1 MKTASTLWI
10 IHRDAHQRAALAR
23 IAGAGDNTY
32 LGGPSDELFASA
44 SAADIVLLAPSGD
57 FETEL
62 EFVHRYGPKLPGSKW
77 ILLPEAQDLAE
88 AQRLFDTLPATFLR
102 FPPHAKQL
110 RKSIAATENRRG
122 GDSLSRRGIRDRLA
136 ARFAC
141 WFTGYDMPDL
151 LRALDPRL
159 SHLPLLVRGEPGTG
173 RGLVARYVH
182 AFGGAEA
189 AELLHVPCAGLGS
202 ERELLD
208 FVREAGSI
216 AGDNRRT
223 LWLEDVDKLPT
234 AVQLRVRD
242 WVEYGLPEALLR
254 TTRVRFIATAENDFD
269 PDPDHSAALAPALAE
284 SLAGMMVAL
293 PALRD
298 RSGCIETFIA
308 DTAIAWSNRQGERQR
323 VFGEA
328 AIREL
333 ANYPWPGN
341 MAQLEAV
348 IFRSLSHSS
357 ANPIDTHHLRF
368 QSESPLVV
376 EAPPAQ
382 ADYADSYV
390 DDYVAQPPLAQSVTA
405 PIARPADASR
415 PARPREFKDVIE
427 ELGDDGRNISEDTV
441 RNATPGSS
449 LQATPEDDARTTTEP
464 PFITGEPISEPIVTL
479 TDELEATPTADSSA
493 TFSLS
498 TSLLTPPATPSAVPA
513 LDESG
518 LQRLVGALA
527 HEVRNPLVSIKTFSE
542 LLPDHYA
549 DEEFRERFAQ
559 LVGADVRQIEGVVT
573 RLQALS
579 DLTAGNRAPTNL
591 PDIVERILGTHS
603 ETIADR
609 HILVLKELDRNQP
622 FVLANG
628 EQLEGAFA
636 GMFDAALAMVP
647 ERGDVYV
654 ATKHNSQAI
663 EGTAAVRLLLRYHN
677 PTLGRPLGDL
687 LADDNFRIE
696 GITPSETSLEFLIA
710 EAIIKAQGGS
720 MTLDATDAQETVIV
734 VDLPS
739 ATP

>member
-1 MKTASTLWI
+1 MWI

-32 LGGPSDELFASA
+32 LGAPSDELFASA

-62 EFVHRYGPKLPGSKW
+62 EFVHRYGPRLPDCTW
-77 ILLPEAQDLAE
+77 ILLPEAKDLAE

-102 FPPHAKQL
+102 FPPQPGQL

-122 GDSLSRRGIRDRLA
+122 GDSLSLRGIRDRLS

-141 WFTGYDMPDL
+141 WFTGHDVPDI

-159 SHLPLLVRGEPGTG
+159 SHFPLLVRGEPGTG
-173 RGLVARYVH
+173 RSLVARYVH
-182 AFGGAEA
+182 AIGGADV

-208 FVREAGSI
+208 FVRAAGSI
-216 AGDNRRT
+216 ADYNRRT

-242 WVEYGLPEALLR
+242 WVEYGLPGALLR
-254 TTRVRFIATAENDFD
+254 TTRVRFVATAENENDFD
-269 PDPDHSAALAPALAE
+269 ANHSPALAPALAE
-284 SLAGMMVAL
+284 ALAGMMVAL
-293 PALRD
+293 PALRE
-298 RSGCIETFIA
+298 RSGCIETFVA
-308 DTAIAWSNRQGERQR
+308 DTAMAWSTRQGERQR

-348 IFRSLSHSS
+348 ILRSLSHSS
-357 ANPIDTHHLRF
+357 ANPIEIHHLRF
-368 QSESPLVV
+368 QSESPLVA
-376 EAPPAQ
+376 ETPPAQ
-382 ADYADSYV
+382 S
-390 DDYVAQPPLAQSVTA
+390 
-405 PIARPADASR
+405 
-415 PARPREFKDVIE
+415 
-427 ELGDDGRNISEDTV
+427 
-441 RNATPGSS
+441 
-449 LQATPEDDARTTTEP
+449 DDAAPYVNDYTGTEPNATEP
-464 PFITGEPISEPIVTL
+464 PFITGEPIPEPIVTL
-479 TDELEATPTADSSA
+479 TDELEATPTAESSP

-498 TSLLTPPATPSAVPA
+498 TSLLMPPATPTAAPA

-542 LLPDHYA
+542 LLPDHYG
-549 DEEFRERFAQ
+549 DEEFRERFAA

-591 PDIVERILGTHS
+591 PDIVDRILAIHS
-603 ETIADR
+603 EAIADR
-609 HILVLKELDRNQP
+609 HILVLKELDRTQP
-622 FVLANG
+622 FVLADG
-628 EQLEGAFA
+628 EQLESAFA

-710 EAIIKAQGGS
+710 EAIIKAQGGT

-734 VDLPS
+734 VDLPA
-739 ATP
+739 ATS